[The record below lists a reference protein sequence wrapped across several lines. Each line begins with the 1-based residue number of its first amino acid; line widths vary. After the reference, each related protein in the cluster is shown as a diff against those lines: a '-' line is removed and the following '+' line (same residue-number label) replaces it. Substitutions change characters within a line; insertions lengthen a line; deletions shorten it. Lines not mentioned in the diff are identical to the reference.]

1 MLTRVAVGRARV
13 VREVRATAPLMS
25 ELAAPVTARGPWL
38 TAVLNVQSAP
48 LLAPARP
55 RAVVVEQQGLPA
67 GTRREL
73 ASGGGQR
80 GPSTAGAALL
90 SFRRRGPCTA
100 VTLLGDAVG
109 PVPGG
114 SPPRRLYARDDDAA
128 ARLADGVVVQ
138 LARLRG
144 PWALR
149 LAGLPLGD
157 PTVRRL
163 AAVLATA
170 EVANG
175 RSRRLVDDLD
185 SVGDVRRSRD
195 PRELEHWLPTLLARL
210 PAGERRFARAA
221 ARLHAAIGRLEL
233 AVVRG
238 AAGPSAALLTLLDGP
253 DAAGRLPWWGFSE
266 IGGLDRVLGT
276 PVVTLT
282 ASAGLR
288 GLSRRA

>member
-1 MLTRVAVGRARV
+1 MLTRVVVGRARV

-48 LLAPARP
+48 LLASARP
-55 RAVVVEQQGLPA
+55 RAVVVEQHQQGRPD
-67 GTRREL
+67 
-73 ASGGGQR
+73 
-80 GPSTAGAALL
+80 GAALL
-90 SFRRRGPCTA
+90 SFRRRGPVTA

-114 SPPRRLYARDDDAA
+114 SPPRRLYARDDDVAG
-128 ARLADGVVVQ
+128 RLADGVVDL
-138 LARLRG
+138 LARTRG
-144 PWALR
+144 PWTLR

-163 AAVLATA
+163 AEVLDTA
-170 EVANG
+170 EVANS
-175 RSRRLVDDLD
+175 RSRRLTDDLD
-185 SVGDVRRSRD
+185 AVADLRRSRD
-195 PRELEHWLPTLLARL
+195 PGDLERWLPALLERL

-221 ARLHAAIGRLEL
+221 ARLHAAIGRVEL
-233 AVVRG
+233 AVVP
-238 AAGPSAALLTLLDGP
+238 GPDGPAAALLTLLDGP
-253 DAAGRLPWWGFSE
+253 DADLRLPWWGFSDV
-266 IGGLDRVLGT
+266 GGLGRVLGS

-282 ASAGLR
+282 AAAGLR

>member
-48 LLAPARP
+48 LLASARP
-55 RAVVVEQQGLPA
+55 RAVVVEQHQQGRPD
-67 GTRREL
+67 
-73 ASGGGQR
+73 
-80 GPSTAGAALL
+80 GAALL
-90 SFRRRGPCTA
+90 SFRRRGPVTA

-114 SPPRRLYARDDDAA
+114 SPPRRLYARDDDVAG
-128 ARLADGVVVQ
+128 RLADGMVDL
-138 LARLRG
+138 LAGTRG
-144 PWALR
+144 PWTLR

-163 AAVLATA
+163 AEVLDTA
-170 EVANG
+170 AVANS
-175 RSRRLVDDLD
+175 RSRRLTDDLD
-185 SVGDVRRSRD
+185 AVADVRRSRD
-195 PRELEHWLPTLLARL
+195 PGDLERWLPALLARL
-210 PAGERRFARAA
+210 PAGERRFARTA
-221 ARLHAAIGRLEL
+221 ARLHAAIGRVEL
-233 AVVRG
+233 AVVT
-238 AAGPSAALLTLLDGP
+238 GPDGPAAALLTLLDGP
-253 DAAGRLPWWGFSE
+253 DADLRLPWCGFSDV
-266 IGGLDRVLGT
+266 GGLGRVLGS

-282 ASAGLR
+282 AAAGLR

>member
-1 MLTRVAVGRARV
+1 MLTRVAVGRAGV

-48 LLAPARP
+48 LLASARP
-55 RAVVVEQQGLPA
+55 RAVVVEQHQQGRPD
-67 GTRREL
+67 
-73 ASGGGQR
+73 
-80 GPSTAGAALL
+80 GAALL
-90 SFRRRGPCTA
+90 VFRRRGPATA

-114 SPPRRLYARDDDAA
+114 SPPRRLYARDDDVAG
-128 ARLADGVVVQ
+128 RLADGVVDL
-138 LARLRG
+138 LARTRG
-144 PWALR
+144 PWTLR

-163 AAVLATA
+163 AAVLDTA
-170 EVANG
+170 EVANS
-175 RSRRLVDDLD
+175 RSRRLTDDLD
-185 SVGDVRRSRD
+185 AVADVRRSRD
-195 PRELEHWLPTLLARL
+195 PGDLERWLPALLARL

-221 ARLHAAIGRLEL
+221 ARLHVAIGRVEI
-233 AVVRG
+233 AVVPG
-238 AAGPSAALLTLLDGP
+238 PDGPAATLLTLLDGP
-253 DAAGRLPWWGFSE
+253 DADLRLPWWGFSDV
-266 IGGLDRVLGT
+266 GGLGRVLGS

-282 ASAGLR
+282 AAAGLR